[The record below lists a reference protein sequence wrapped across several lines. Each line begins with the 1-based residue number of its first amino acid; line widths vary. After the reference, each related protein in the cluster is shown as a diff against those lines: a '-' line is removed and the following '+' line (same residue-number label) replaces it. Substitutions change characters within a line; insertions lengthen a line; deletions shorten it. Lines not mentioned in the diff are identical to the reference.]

1 MCGIAG
7 YTGHRDAYPI
17 LLHALQRVEYR
28 GYDSCGVAIQTAQG
42 LRVQRSLGSVEQLS
56 KSAKPLRGQ
65 QGIGHTRWAT
75 VGAPSLENAHPHLDC
90 TGRIAIVHNGEILNY
105 PQLKEHLL
113 EQGHQFRSE
122 TDSEVLAHLIESY
135 AAQEPV
141 QRVARAMGEVDGS
154 FALAVLDQGSDLLV
168 VARRESPLV
177 LGLGKDENFVAS
189 DVSALLEYTKQAVYL
204 EDGDIGTLD
213 PQGFQVWHG
222 ELPTTRRVHQIP
234 WSPRDLDR
242 AGYDHFFLK
251 EIHEQTRIIRDTLAG
266 RISTT
271 EPGVTL
277 EVDLKGRAS
286 PERILLA
293 GAGSAYHAC
302 LIGEGFLSNLAHC
315 SVTALV
321 ASELGQL
328 RPAGDDAW
336 ALLLSQSGETA
347 DTISAA
353 RLARQAGFFTLALTA
368 NQGSS
373 LSRVVEETLYMR
385 TGLEVSV
392 AATKTFMAQIVELY
406 LLGLHLLPMPVDAL
420 HTLLTELRL
429 LPAKVQR
436 ILAAETQIQAVAQR
450 IADCQDLFLIAKGT
464 SYPVALE
471 GAWKLKEVAY
481 VHAEAFPAGEL
492 KHGPFALLSQET
504 PVIAIMPRDDT
515 YQRLLGTVKEVKAR
529 GAPVIAI
536 TDADDDEAAQLVDE
550 VIRIPATDPR
560 FSPVLSVVPLQLLA
574 YYMARERGYPID
586 KPRNLA
592 KSVTVH

>member
-7 YTGHRDAYPI
+7 YTGYQDAYPI

-28 GYDSCGVAIQTAQG
+28 GYDSWGVAVQTAQR
-42 LRVQRSLGSVEQLS
+42 LRVLKKLGPVEQLS
-56 KSAKPLRGQ
+56 KSAQPLRGQ

-90 TGRIAIVHNGEILNY
+90 TGKVAIVHNGEIFNY
-105 PQLKEHLL
+105 PHLKDRLL
-113 EQGHQFRSE
+113 EHGHQFQSE

-141 QRVARAMGEVDGS
+141 QRVARALGEVDGS
-154 FALAVLDQGSDLLV
+154 YALAVLDQESDLLV

-177 LGLGKDENFVAS
+177 LGLGKNENFVAS
-189 DVSALLEYTKQAVYL
+189 DVSALLEYTQQAVYL

-222 ELPTTRRVHQIP
+222 ELSTTRRVYQIP
-234 WSPRDLDR
+234 WSPRDLDK

-251 EIHEQTRIIRDTLAG
+251 EIHEQPRIIRDTLAG
-266 RISTT
+266 RVSIT

-277 EVDLKGRAS
+277 GVDLKSRGA
-286 PERILLA
+286 PKRILLA
-293 GAGSAYHAC
+293 GAGSAYNAC
-302 LIGEGFLSNLAHC
+302 LIGEGFLSNLAGC
-315 SVTALV
+315 SVTARV
-321 ASELGQL
+321 ASELGHPG
-328 RPAGDDAW
+328 PAGAGYW
-336 ALLLSQSGETA
+336 ALFLSQSGETA

-353 RLARQAGFFTLALTA
+353 RQARQAGSFTLALTSS
-368 NQGSS
+368 QGSS
-373 LSRVVEETLYMR
+373 LSRVVDETLYMR

-406 LLGLHLLPMPVDAL
+406 LLGLHLLPMPVDTL

-429 LPAKVQR
+429 LPVKVQR
-436 ILAAETQIQAVAQR
+436 ILAAEAQVQAVAQR
-450 IADCQDLFLIAKGT
+450 IAHSRDLFLIAKGT
-464 SYPVALE
+464 NYPVALE

-492 KHGPFALLSQET
+492 KHGPFALLDEET
-504 PVIAIMPRDDT
+504 PVIAIMPKDDA

-536 TDADDDEAAQLVDE
+536 TDADDGEAAQLVDE
-550 VIRIPATDPR
+550 VIHVPTTDPC
-560 FSPVLSVVPLQLLA
+560 FSPVLNIVPLQLLA
-574 YYMARERGYPID
+574 YYMARECGYPID